1 MKVDTYL
8 FGQVEVDPEK
18 VINFPDGIV
27 GFENSRRFMLAHEVD
42 KGDPVSFTLQSLDDP
57 SLAFPVIDP
66 SVLGFN
72 YELELNEEEMTK
84 LQNPAPEDIT
94 VVLILSKAEGEAGPG
109 GIRANVRAPILLNT
123 KKQIGLQKVLVRMR
137 QNITLSNLLSPI

>member
-18 VINFPDGIV
+18 VIDFPDGIV
-27 GFENSRRFMLAHEVD
+27 GFENCRRFMLAHEVD

-72 YELELNEEEMTK
+72 YELELNDEELAK
-84 LQNPAPEDIT
+84 LQNPALEDIA
-94 VVLILSKAEGEAGPG
+94 VVLFLSKAEGEAGAS

-137 QNITLSNLLSPI
+137 QNVVLSNLLNPI